1 MKFGPV
7 PVRDALGAIAAHSIR
22 ATARPYALQLD
33 YKIAKGTELT
43 ADHIEDLIEEG
54 HSEIVVA
61 RLESGDVHEND
72 AALRLAQAL
81 VPDADGQ
88 GLRIS
93 GAGAG
98 RVNLY
103 ALNSGVL
110 QLDASQIAAVNAI
123 DPMITVATVPN

>member
-43 ADHIEDLIEEG
+43 AGHIEDLIEEG

-61 RLESGDVHEND
+61 RLEPGDVHEND
-72 AALRLAQAL
+72 AALRLAPQL
-81 VPDADGQ
+81 V
-88 GLRIS
+88 R
-93 GAGAG
+93 
-98 RVNLY
+98 
-103 ALNSGVL
+103 GVL
-110 QLDASQIAAVNAI
+110 RELMLHIQRLVSACHASMAI
-123 DPMITVATVPN
+123 RRVRRVPRRR